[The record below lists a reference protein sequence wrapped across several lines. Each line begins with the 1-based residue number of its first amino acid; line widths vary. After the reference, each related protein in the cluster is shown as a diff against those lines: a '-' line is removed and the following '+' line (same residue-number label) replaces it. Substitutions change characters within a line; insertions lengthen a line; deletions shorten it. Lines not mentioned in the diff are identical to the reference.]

1 MLKDNK
7 IVNNYGGIYFVYVRS
22 FREDCWEE
30 YEEPVLDEKE
40 KEYLS
45 AVIKPFR
52 DRIDLI
58 FKKVEPSKK
67 DRLHAIW
74 IRVFREDDKERWDYT
89 QLPPFK
95 GDTMYKGMKENMGYS
110 LEDLGL

>member
-30 YEEPVLDEKE
+30 YEEPVLDDAEK
-40 KEYLS
+40 KYLS

-52 DRIDLI
+52 DRVVYIRKVGDVGPIQFISIRLKRYDYAKEAAYEYFDLPY
-58 FKKVEPSKK
+58 FKK
-67 DRLHAIW
+67 
-74 IRVFREDDKERWDYT
+74 
-89 QLPPFK
+89 
-95 GDTMYKGMKENMGYS
+95 DTMYIGMEVKKEYT
-110 LEDLGL
+110 LKELGL